1 MAVVIRSLITL
12 FFLFCVA
19 VNVHGKKEK
28 PLSSVADLRYGVA
41 LYHYHQTEYLDA
53 LTELLI
59 AKERGGIQ
67 GHGDN
72 PALMEGGFSLA
83 YGLEKHAA
91 GIFNEILAENVSE
104 KGQVAAWFYLARMRY
119 MRGDWN
125 MSYSSIEELKKIAER
140 EKKSTQG
147 IASDLDALKINLAI
161 KQNDRLAAEKILK
174 QKNIDQ
180 DWLPY
185 LYFNLGS
192 AAAREQDFD
201 SAIRYY
207 NKIAEKEYPDN
218 EYRSLYDKAMTA
230 AGYSYLLSGRHDSA
244 MERFSRVRLDSP
256 LSGRALLGYGWAAAE
271 KDNYKEALKVW
282 AHLSKASL
290 VDENSQEAL
299 VAVPYAYEK
308 LGLEG
313 LALQRFKDAEQG
325 FSEEIARLDSVINN
339 LKGDTLLD
347 ALKIES
353 PDGIDWLSYAEKN
366 QLSPQLSY
374 LIELF
379 SREEFQMHIQQLRD
393 LLGIQKNTWEWRE
406 KLGFYSAML
415 DYREQDREN
424 KDALVAKNTLKNQIN
439 ALKTERDR
447 LALKIEEIAGAKD
460 YFALASGDEADL
472 IRRASRAKKLVQI
485 PALRED
491 DPFIEDSDEAVRWYY
506 GLLLWDAAENF
517 SDRLWRAV
525 KTLNALDDTL
535 AEMQGNYESIESIL
549 NSAPDLQITREQIE
563 FAQIELESQS
573 ADVDIAVMQAKE
585 ALRQQVVAVLA
596 QQRARIQHYMAQS
609 RLSVARL
616 YDKALKEHEAA
627 ALQQEVEAEKADA
640 PASNEEPQP

>member
-1 MAVVIRSLITL
+1 MAAVIRALITL
-12 FFLFCVA
+12 FFLCSVA
-19 VNVHGKKEK
+19 VNVYGKKEK
-28 PLSSVADLRYGVA
+28 PLTAVADLRYGVA
-41 LYHYHQTEYLDA
+41 LYHYYQTEYLDA
-53 LTELLI
+53 LTELMI

-83 YGLEKHAA
+83 YGLEKEAA
-91 GIFNEILAENVSE
+91 AIFEQILAENVSE

-119 MRGDWN
+119 MRGDWD
-125 MSYSSIEELKKIAER
+125 MSHSSIEEVKKIAER
-140 EKKSTQG
+140 EKKSVRP

-161 KQNDRLAAEKILK
+161 KQNDRLSAEAILK
-174 QKNIDQ
+174 QKNIAE

-192 AAAREQDFD
+192 AAAREQDFT
-201 SAIRYY
+201 SAIAFY
-207 NKIAEKEYPDN
+207 NRIAEKEYPHE
-218 EYRSLYDKAMTA
+218 EYRALYDKAMTA
-230 AGYSYLLSGRHDSA
+230 AGYSYLLSGDHQNA
-244 MERFSRVRLDSP
+244 MERFSRVRLDSA

-271 KDNYKEALKVW
+271 REDYKEALKVW

-308 LGLEG
+308 LGLDG

-325 FSEEIARLDSVINN
+325 FAEEIARLDAVIDN

-347 ALKIES
+347 ALKIEG

-393 LLGIQKNTWEWRE
+393 LLGIQKNTREWRQ
-406 KLGFYSAML
+406 KLDFYSAML
-415 DYREQDREN
+415 DYRERDRED
-424 KDALVAKNTLKNQIN
+424 KDALVAKNTLNNQID
-439 ALKTERDR
+439 ALKEKRDQ
-447 LALKIEEIAGAKD
+447 LALKIEAIAGSKD
-460 YFALASGDEADL
+460 YFALAAGDEADL
-472 IRRASRAKKLVQI
+472 IQRAQRARRYSQL
-485 PALRED
+485 PALREE
-491 DPFIEDSDEAVRWYY
+491 DPFIEDTDEAVRWYY
-506 GLLLWDAAENF
+506 GLLLWDAAESF
-517 SDRLWRAV
+517 SGRLWQAV

-535 AEMQGNYESIESIL
+535 AEIEQNYHSVESIL
-549 NSAPDLQITREQIE
+549 GSAPDLQMTREQIE

-573 ADVDIAVMQAKE
+573 ADVDIAVVRAKE
-585 ALRQQVVAVLA
+585 ALRQQVVAVLNE
-596 QQRARIQHYMAQS
+596 QRGRIQHYMAQS

-616 YDKALKEHEAA
+616 YDKALKQHEEA
-627 ALQQEVEAEKADA
+627 ALQQEAAAEKMQPEAGEAE
-640 PASNEEPQP
+640 P